1 MEQNK
6 SKRRVA
12 ALLRS
17 LPFVVCLG
25 FILSYLLF
33 GRDITVETIL
43 GYVPASPF
51 WAAVFLL
58 FLHAVKS
65 LSIFFPILILQVV
78 GGFLFPPVVA
88 LIVNTLGVIVDA
100 IIPYGIGRT
109 SGKDSSKKLEEKH
122 PKLAEI
128 VKYQQGKGT
137 FMAFFL
143 RVVYVLPGDVVGMYL
158 GAIKVDVF
166 KYIAGS
172 VLGSLPGLITATLL
186 GTSITDPSSPMFIVS
201 LVLLVGSSVVS
212 IMVYYIWIRAQK
224 KKSTHT
230 C

>member
-1 MEQNK
+1 MEQ
-6 SKRRVA
+6 SKRKSRVA

-25 FILSYLLF
+25 FVLAYLLF

-43 GYVPASPF
+43 SYVPASPF
-51 WAAVFLL
+51 LAAVFLL
-58 FLHAVKS
+58 VLHAVKS

-78 GGFLFPPVVA
+78 GGFLFSPVVA
-88 LIVNTLGVIVDA
+88 LIVNTLGVMVDA
-100 IIPYGIGRT
+100 IIPYAIGRM
-109 SGKDSSKKLEEKH
+109 SGKDSSKQLEKKH

-137 FMAFFL
+137 FMSFFM
-143 RVVYVLPGDVVGMYL
+143 RVVYVLPGDVVGMYM

-172 VLGSLPGLITATLL
+172 VLGSLPGMITATLL

-201 LVLLVGSSVVS
+201 LALLVGSSIVS
-212 IMVYYIWIRAQK
+212 ILIYYIWLRVQK
-224 KKSTHT
+224 KKNA
-230 C
+230 